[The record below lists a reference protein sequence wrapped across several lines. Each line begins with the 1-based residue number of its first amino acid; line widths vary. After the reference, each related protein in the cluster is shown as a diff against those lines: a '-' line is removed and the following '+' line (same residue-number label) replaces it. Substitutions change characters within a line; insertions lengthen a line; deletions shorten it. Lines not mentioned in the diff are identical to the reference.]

1 MSEEQLIRRAQQ
13 GDNSAFEQL
22 LLAHQKK
29 VYNLC
34 LRMAAN
40 PDDALDLS
48 QEAFIKA
55 WRALGQYQFEASFST
70 WLFRLTSNV
79 CIDFLRQKKR
89 RQETSLTE
97 NYDDSDEGAELS
109 LPDCTPLPEQQAIT
123 NETKIELARAMGQ
136 LAPDHCEI
144 LQLRVVEDLPY
155 EQIADILGVR
165 VGTVKSRLAR
175 ARLSLRKILNIR
187 RIYYMPFGDYDS
199 SNNSMDLLGM
209 QANRDMYEDMG
220 ANSKNSDREFKKSK
234 TKKKVDVK
242 KIVIVVI
249 IVAACIVAFF
259 ARKVY
264 TRNYYTQEYTAGT
277 KGIKGNVN
285 VSKFTDISEDFAIGA
300 NSNGYAVFKNPSKAF
315 KTFEKMYA
323 DDIQSMKDEFGLK
336 DFNKKTYHDYMT
348 YGWQSNVGTDE
359 EKQNKKFISS
369 FLDIYENSE
378 WR

>member
-89 RQETSLTE
+89 RQETSLT
-97 NYDDSDEGAELS
+97 AELS
-109 LPDCTPLPEQQAIT
+109 LPDCAPLPEQQAIT

-136 LAPDHCEI
+136 LAPDHREI

-175 ARLSLRKILNIR
+175 ARLSLRKILKAGN
-187 RIYYMPFGDYDS
+187 YFDS
-199 SNNSMDLLGM
+199 AS
-209 QANRDMYEDMG
+209 
-220 ANSKNSDREFKKSK
+220 
-234 TKKKVDVK
+234 
-242 KIVIVVI
+242 
-249 IVAACIVAFF
+249 
-259 ARKVY
+259 
-264 TRNYYTQEYTAGT
+264 
-277 KGIKGNVN
+277 
-285 VSKFTDISEDFAIGA
+285 SEPVEGE
-300 NSNGYAVFKNPSKAF
+300 VR
-315 KTFEKMYA
+315 
-323 DDIQSMKDEFGLK
+323 L
-336 DFNKKTYHDYMT
+336 
-348 YGWQSNVGTDE
+348 
-359 EKQNKKFISS
+359 
-369 FLDIYENSE
+369 
-378 WR
+378 